1 MKILKEL
8 KVAPCPRTKAKTCEC
23 EEVKTISEAEGFVS
37 AKCELEHSD
46 TVKGMIALMQPTKGG
61 PTLIKGRIIGLTPGE
76 HGFHIH
82 EFGDLSNGCETA
94 GAHYNPD
101 DVDHGDLDKGH
112 VGDLENVVADKN
124 GVAEFT
130 IKAKRVDLIGERSVV
145 GRAIVIHS
153 DADDLGMGG
162 DAESL
167 KTGNA
172 GDRLACGVIALTE
185 R

>member
-23 EEVKTISEAEGFVS
+23 EEVNTITEAEGFIS
-37 AKCELEHSD
+37 AKCELEQSD
-46 TVKGMIALMQPTKGG
+46 TVKGMFALMQPTKGG
-61 PTLIKGRIIGLTPGE
+61 PTLIKGRVTGLTPGE
-76 HGFHIH
+76 HGLHIH

-101 DVDHGDLDKGH
+101 NVTHGDLDKGH

-130 IKAKRVDLIGERSVV
+130 IKAKRVDLIGERSVI

-153 DADDLGMGG
+153 NPDDLGMGG
-162 DAESL
+162 DSESL

-172 GDRLACGVIALTE
+172 GERLACGVIALTE
-185 R
+185 G